1 MSATIP
7 EFNRGAVR
15 PMECLRGG
23 WDLIKGQY
31 WLFLGIALVALF
43 LGSAVPLGILMGP
56 MMCGL
61 YLALFRRQR
70 GERATFDLLF
80 KGFDY
85 FKESVIAT
93 LIQVVP
99 MLLILLPTYVI
110 SFAVFFTA
118 FKPGRRGQP
127 PDIFPIFAFMTIIFL
142 VVMILSIAI
151 GILFAFTFP
160 LIVDRRLSGVDAVKT
175 SIKAAMANL
184 GGMLGL
190 MLMMMLLS
198 FIGLLLCYVG
208 AFLMLPIHFAAW
220 AVAYRQVFSF
230 TNEMPPAPPGF

>member
-1 MSATIP
+1 
-7 EFNRGAVR
+7 
-15 PMECLRGG
+15 MECLRGG

-31 WLFLGIALVALF
+31 WLFLGIAIVALF
-43 LGSAVPLGILMGP
+43 IGSAVPMGILMGP

-70 GERATFDLLF
+70 GEPVTFDLLF

-110 SFAVFFTA
+110 SFAVFLTA

-127 PDIFPIFAFMTIIFL
+127 PDMFPIFAFMTIIFL
-142 VVMILSIAI
+142 VVMVLSIAI
-151 GILFAFTFP
+151 GVLFAFTFP
-160 LIVDRRLSGVDAVKT
+160 LIVDRGLSGVDAVKT
-175 SIKAAMANL
+175 SIKAATGNL
-184 GGMLGL
+184 GGVLGL

-198 FIGLLLCYVG
+198 FVGVLLCYVG
-208 AFLMLPIHFAAW
+208 ALLMLPIHFAAW
-220 AVAYRQVFSF
+220 SVAYRQVFSYR
-230 TNEMPPAPPGF
+230 NETPPAPPGF